1 MAKDKKTLRG
11 GRTMEKKRLKF
22 IGMVGML
29 VFCFVLLPMGGAW
42 AQQQQAKYHL
52 KVGTVE
58 LADAANTKGF
68 EAFKAYCEGASGGEI
83 KIDLYPANQ
92 LGSLDELFEGVKTGV
107 YQMCQGDETITGF
120 YDPMLVL
127 SIPYL
132 FSNEYVVMKFF
143 QSDFFQKLNEGFA
156 QKTGVRILAA
166 TTYGFRC
173 FTNNKR
179 PIKSLD
185 DMKGLKL
192 RVQPVPV
199 MMELVKA
206 LGGSPTPISW
216 GELYSA
222 LQQGVV
228 DGQENPPG
236 LVYDSKFYEVQ
247 KYMTMDEHVLA
258 FNLYYANDKW
268 YKSLP
273 ENIKKIFFVGSRLG
287 ADTEYAL
294 RVYGNKVSIVSE
306 LEKKG
311 MQVYI
316 PPQSLKDTFK
326 QQAQKPVLDY
336 LRGKIGSETVDK
348 ALKTVSDIEQQIA
361 KEAL

>member
-1 MAKDKKTLRG
+1 MNSK
-11 GRTMEKKRLKF
+11 KF
-22 IGMVGML
+22 IL
-29 VFCFVLLPMGGAW
+29 VCCITFLTLSLCLLSNAIAAEP
-42 AQQQQAKYHL
+42 KYAL
-52 KVGTVE
+52 KVGSVE

-83 KIDLYPANQ
+83 KIDVYPANQ
-92 LGSLDELFEGVKTGV
+92 LGSLDELYEGVKTGV
-107 YQMCQGDETITGF
+107 YKICQGDETVTGF

-143 QSDFFQKLNEGFA
+143 KSDFFKKLNEGFA
-156 QKTGVRILAA
+156 KKTGVRILAA

-185 DMKGLKL
+185 DMKGLKI
-192 RVQPVPV
+192 RVQAVPV
-199 MMELVKA
+199 MIELVKS

-222 LQQGVV
+222 MQQGVV

-236 LVYDSKFYEVQ
+236 LIYDSKFYEVQ
-247 KYMTMDEHVLA
+247 KYLTMDEHVLA

-268 YKSLP
+268 YKALP
-273 ENIKKIFFVGSRLG
+273 DPTKKIFSVGCQMG
-287 ADTEYAL
+287 ADVEYAY
-294 RVYGNKVSIVSE
+294 RVYGNKVSIAKE

-311 MQVYI
+311 MEVYVA
-316 PPQSLKDTFK
+316 PQSLKNIFK
-326 QQAQKPVLDY
+326 EKSQKPVLEW
-336 LRGKIGSETVDK
+336 LKGKIGPELVNQAVQTVN
-348 ALKTVSDIEQQIA
+348 AIENEIA
-361 KEAL
+361 KEAK

>member
-1 MAKDKKTLRG
+1 MERKKATL
-11 GRTMEKKRLKF
+11 
-22 IGMVGML
+22 IGMVGVLILCFILLL
-29 VFCFVLLPMGGAW
+29 VSGAL
-42 AQQQQAKYHL
+42 AQQKAPKYHL

-92 LGSLDELFEGVKTGV
+92 LGSLDELYEGVKTGV
-107 YQMCQGDETITGF
+107 YQICQGDETITGF

-132 FSNEYVVMKFF
+132 FPNEYVVMKFF
-143 QSDFFQKLNEGFA
+143 ESPFFKQLSDGFA
-156 QKTGVRILAA
+156 KKTGVRILAA

-185 DMKGLKL
+185 DMKGLKI
-192 RVQPVPV
+192 RVQQNPI
-199 MMELVKA
+199 MIELVKS

-222 LQQGVV
+222 MQQGVV
-228 DGQENPPG
+228 EGQENPPG

-268 YKSLP
+268 FQTLP
-273 ENIKKIFFVGSRLG
+273 ENIKTIFLTGARLG
-287 ADTEYAL
+287 ADVEYGL
-294 RVYGNKVSIVSE
+294 RVYGNKVSIISE

-311 MQVYI
+311 MQVYV

-326 QQAQKPVLDY
+326 AKSQKPVLDW
-336 LRGKIGSETVDK
+336 LQKKIDPKLVDQ
-348 ALKTVSDIEQQIA
+348 AIKTVSDIEKQIA
-361 KEAL
+361 KEAK

>member
-1 MAKDKKTLRG
+1 MKRKKA
-11 GRTMEKKRLKF
+11 KF
-22 IGMVGML
+22 IGMVGL
-29 VFCFVLLPMGGAW
+29 AVLCFMFLSAGSVL
-42 AQQQQAKYHL
+42 AQQNAPKYHL
-52 KVGTVE
+52 KVGSVE

-92 LGSLDELFEGVKTGV
+92 LGSLDELYEGVKTGV
-107 YQMCQGDETITGF
+107 YQLCQGDETITGI

-132 FSNEYVVMKFF
+132 FPNEYVVMKFF
-143 QSDFFQKLNEGFA
+143 NSPFFKQMSDGFA
-156 QKTGVRILAA
+156 KSTGVRILAA

-173 FTNNKR
+173 FTNSKR

-185 DMKGLKL
+185 DMKGLKI
-192 RVQPVPV
+192 RVQQNPI
-199 MMELVKA
+199 MIELVKS

-216 GELYSA
+216 GELYSS

-228 DGQENPPG
+228 EGQENPPG

-258 FNLYYANDKW
+258 FNLYYANEKW
-268 YKSLP
+268 FQSLP
-273 ENIKKIFFVGSRLG
+273 ENIKTIFLTGARIG
-287 ADTEYAL
+287 ADVEYGL
-294 RVYGNKVSIVSE
+294 RVYENKVSIARA

-311 MQVYI
+311 MEIYI

-326 QQAQKPVLDY
+326 EKSQKPILAW
-336 LRGKIGSETVDK
+336 LKGKIDPNLVEQ
-348 ALKTVSDIEQQIA
+348 AIKTVADIEKQVAEEA
-361 KEAL
+361 K